1 MDNDKLKKKII
12 KFICVALIFL
22 CIIIVD
28 HIKESKNV
36 ENVNNNS
43 INTETSIVEVG
54 DTEDSNEVDNEDD
67 KDREDESFNDSK
79 TEKDTLDE
87 SLNNS
92 DTDNI
97 TTDKLSESDE
107 NNVNENND
115 SDNAK
120 NYTFRT
126 QSQFDGH
133 FEKHGEEVGCKSKE
147 EYLAAANAVINNPNA
162 LHKLEAED
170 DDHIY
175 YLEDTDEIV
184 FLSQDGYI
192 RTYFICSGKAYYDR
206 Q

>member
-1 MDNDKLKKKII
+1 MDNGKLKKKII

-28 HIKESKNV
+28 HFKESKNV
-36 ENVNNNS
+36 ENDNNNS
-43 INTETSIVEVG
+43 INTETSIVEVS
-54 DTEDSNEVDNEDD
+54 DTESSNEVDNEDD
-67 KDREDESFNDSK
+67 KDREDESFNDSN
-79 TEKDTLDE
+79 T
-87 SLNNS
+87 
-92 DTDNI
+92 
-97 TTDKLSESDE
+97 
-107 NNVNENND
+107 
-115 SDNAK
+115 DNAK
-120 NYTFRT
+120 KYTFRT

-175 YLEDTDEIV
+175 YLEDTNEIV